1 MFLLLGGSGYVGQAF
16 AAHLDRR
23 GLPYVAPSHSDLD
36 ALSHDAIVAA
46 VDALK
51 PEYVIN
57 AIGYTG
63 RPNIDGTEREK
74 LHCLITNTTV
84 PGILAEVLG
93 ERGIPLGHV
102 SSGCIYDGARPDG
115 MPFTEEDPPNFAFSH
130 PQASW
135 YSRTKTMAETMLRD
149 CPTALIWRL
158 RIPFDEFD
166 NERNYLT
173 KIMHYERLLEVT
185 NTISQLQEFVHIA
198 LETLVRGFPAGIYN
212 VTNPGP
218 IATSEVAE
226 AVRRHGLCNREFQFF
241 KDEADFLAA
250 PGRVKRANCILSSEK
265 LTKMGLGLRE
275 IHQALDETLENW
287 GRRGNAEKL
296 KR

>member
-1 MFLLLGGSGYVGQAF
+1 MILLLGGSGYVGQAF
-16 AAHLDRR
+16 SAHLRKR
-23 GLPYVAPSHSDLD
+23 GLEFVAPSHTGVD
-36 ALSHDAIVAA
+36 ALSKDAVVEA
-46 VDALK
+46 VDRIK
-51 PEYVIN
+51 PEFVIN

-102 SSGCIYDGARPDG
+102 SSGCIYDGSRPDG
-115 MPFTEEDPPNFAFSH
+115 TPFTEDDPPNFAFSH

-149 CPTALIWRL
+149 CPTATIWRL

-166 NERNYLT
+166 NSRNYLT
-173 KIMHYERLLEVT
+173 KIMQYERLLEVT
-185 NTISQLQEFVHIA
+185 NTISQLQEFTHIA
-198 LETLVRGFPAGIYN
+198 LETLLRRFPAGIYN
-212 VTNPGP
+212 VVNPGA
-218 IATSEVAE
+218 IKTSEVAE
-226 AVRRHGLCNREFQFF
+226 AIRRSGLCDKQFQFF
-241 KDEADFLAA
+241 EDERDFLST

-265 LTKMGLGLRE
+265 LTRMGLGLRD
-275 IHQALDETLENW
+275 IHEALDRTLRDWKWRE
-287 GRRGNAEKL
+287 EK
-296 KR
+296 REI